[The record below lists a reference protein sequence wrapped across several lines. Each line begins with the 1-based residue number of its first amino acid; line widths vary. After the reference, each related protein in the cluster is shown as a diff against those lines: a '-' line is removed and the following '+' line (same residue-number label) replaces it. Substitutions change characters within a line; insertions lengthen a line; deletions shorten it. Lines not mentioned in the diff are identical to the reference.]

1 MSYNIKLSDYSLL
14 PKRAIPLDARS
25 HFESFASAYNTITAD
40 VVTTVEASNNID
52 NDYKK
57 FYAGQ
62 IITTTSSGTWQVV
75 LKSTIDIYLKY
86 DSGNRYKVRWNS
98 SSTTDERKDLYA
110 LKISD
115 KQLNLY
121 DSTDALILSVSAW
134 KYWSTTDIV
143 FKIYS
148 CLVPFSGGSGSG
160 GTLKLSSIAP
170 INVDNSNK
178 ISLSLDTSSALQ
190 VNNNQ
195 LTLSVGPGIKTV
207 NNQITLSIKENSNLS
222 ITTDNKL
229 SVSGTHFYQTKSDNN
244 TTVPENNYIYQEI

>member
-25 HFESFASAYNTITAD
+25 HFESFASAYNTITED

-86 DSGNRYKVRWNS
+86 DNGNRYKVRWNG

-115 KQLNLY
+115 TQLDLY
-121 DSTDALILSVSAW
+121 DSTDALILSVSKW
-134 KYWSTTDIV
+134 NYWSTTDI
-143 FKIYS
+143 FLKIDS

-160 GTLKLSSIAP
+160 GTLTLTATDPLIY
-170 INVDNSNK
+170 NK
-178 ISLSLDTSSALQ
+178 NTSTLSLNLGDGLK
-190 VNNNQ
+190 VDENKQ
-195 LTLSVGPGIKTV
+195 LTLSAELSDY
-207 NNQITLSIKENSNLS
+207 NTLTNKPKINSIELVDDKSFEDLGLKGLEETDILS
-222 ITTDNKL
+222 AIEEAEK
-229 SVSGTHFYQTKSDNN
+229 V
-244 TTVPENNYIYQEI
+244 

>member
-25 HFESFASAYNTITAD
+25 HFESFASAYNTITED
-40 VVTTVEASNNID
+40 VVTTVEASNNIN

-86 DSGNRYKVRWNS
+86 DSDNRYKVRWNG

-121 DSTDALILSVSAW
+121 DSTGTLILSVSSSAW
-134 KYWSTTDIV
+134 KYWSTTDIT

-160 GTLKLSSIAP
+160 GTLTLTATDPLTYNQNTST
-170 INVDNSNK
+170 
-178 ISLSLDTSSALQ
+178 LSLNLGDGLK
-190 VNNNQ
+190 VDENKQ
-195 LTLSVGPGIKTV
+195 LTLSAELSNYNTLKNKP
-207 NNQITLSIKENSNLS
+207 QINSIELG
-222 ITTDNKL
+222 DNKSFEDLGLKGLEETDIL
-229 SVSGTHFYQTKSDNN
+229 SAIEEAEKV
-244 TTVPENNYIYQEI
+244 

>member
-25 HFESFASAYNTITAD
+25 HFESFASAYNTITED

-86 DSGNRYKVRWNS
+86 DSGNKYKVRWNG

-115 KQLNLY
+115 KQLDLY
-121 DSTDALILSVSAW
+121 DSTGALILSVSAW
-134 KYWSTTDIV
+134 NNWSATDIV

-160 GTLKLSSIAP
+160 GTLTLTATDPLTYNQNTST
-170 INVDNSNK
+170 
-178 ISLSLDTSSALQ
+178 LSLNLGGGLKVEDNKLTLSTGQGLTLNESK
-190 VNNNQ
+190 Q
-195 LTLSVGPGIKTV
+195 LTLSI
-207 NNQITLSIKENSNLS
+207 NSHGNFK
-222 ITTDNKL
+222 IDNENKL
-229 SVSGTHFYQTKSDNN
+229 SVSGTHFYQTKSDDD

>member
-25 HFESFASAYNTITAD
+25 HFESFASAYNTITKD

-62 IITTTSSGTWQVV
+62 IITTTRSGTWQVV
-75 LKSTIDIYLKY
+75 LESRIDIYLKY
-86 DSGNRYKVRWNS
+86 DSGNNRYKVRWNG

-115 KQLNLY
+115 KQLDLY
-121 DSTDALILSVSAW
+121 DSTDALILSVSTW
-134 KYWSTTDIV
+134 DDWSTTDIT
-143 FKIYS
+143 FEIYS

-160 GTLKLSSIAP
+160 SGDYKTLINKPKINSIELVDDKSFEDLGLKWLEEADILSAIEEAEK
-170 INVDNSNK
+170 V
-178 ISLSLDTSSALQ
+178 
-190 VNNNQ
+190 
-195 LTLSVGPGIKTV
+195 
-207 NNQITLSIKENSNLS
+207 
-222 ITTDNKL
+222 
-229 SVSGTHFYQTKSDNN
+229 
-244 TTVPENNYIYQEI
+244 

>member
-25 HFESFASAYNTITAD
+25 HFESFASAYNTITKD

-75 LKSTIDIYLKY
+75 LESMIDIYLKY
-86 DSGNRYKVRWNS
+86 DSGNRYKVRWNG

-115 KQLNLY
+115 EQLNLY
-121 DSTDALILSVSAW
+121 DSTSALILSVSAW
-134 KYWSTTDIV
+134 KHWSTTDIT

-160 GTLKLSSIAP
+160 GTLSDYNTLKNKPKINSIELIDDKSFEDLGLKWLEETDILSAIEEAE
-170 INVDNSNK
+170 K
-178 ISLSLDTSSALQ
+178 A
-190 VNNNQ
+190 
-195 LTLSVGPGIKTV
+195 
-207 NNQITLSIKENSNLS
+207 
-222 ITTDNKL
+222 
-229 SVSGTHFYQTKSDNN
+229 
-244 TTVPENNYIYQEI
+244 

>member
-25 HFESFASAYNTITAD
+25 HFESFASAYNTITED

-86 DSGNRYKVRWNS
+86 DSGNRYKVRWNG
-98 SSTTDERKDLYA
+98 SSTIDERKDLYA

-115 KQLNLY
+115 KQLDLY

-134 KYWSTTDIV
+134 NYWSTTDII

-160 GTLKLSSIAP
+160 GTLTLTDTDP
-170 INVDNSNK
+170 LTYNK
-178 ISLSLDTSSALQ
+178 NTSTLSLNLGDGLK
-190 VNNNQ
+190 VDENKQ
-195 LTLSVGPGIKTV
+195 LTLSAELSDY
-207 NNQITLSIKENSNLS
+207 NTLTNKPKINSIELVDDKSFEDLGFKGLEETDILS
-222 ITTDNKL
+222 AIEEAEK
-229 SVSGTHFYQTKSDNN
+229 V
-244 TTVPENNYIYQEI
+244 

>member
-25 HFESFASAYNTITAD
+25 HFESFAGAYNAITAD

-86 DSGNRYKVRWNS
+86 DSSNRYKVRWNGS
-98 SSTTDERKDLYA
+98 SITDERKDLYA

-115 KQLNLY
+115 TQLDLY
-121 DSTDALILSVSAW
+121 DSTNALILSVSKW
-134 KYWSTTDIV
+134 NYWSTTDI
-143 FKIYS
+143 FLKIDS

-178 ISLSLDTSSALQ
+178 ISLSLDTNSALT
-190 VNNNQ
+190 VNKDNQ
-195 LTLSVGPGIKTV
+195 LTLSVGAGIKTV
-207 NNQITLSIKENSNLS
+207 NNQITLSINENSNLS
-222 ITTDNKL
+222 IIDNKL
-229 SVSGTHFYQTKSDNN
+229 SVSGTHFYKTKSDDDTN
-244 TTVPENNYIYQEI
+244 VPKNNYIYQEI

>member
-25 HFESFASAYNTITAD
+25 HFESFASAYNTITED

-75 LKSTIDIYLKY
+75 LKSMIDIYLKY

-110 LKISD
+110 QKISD

-121 DSTDALILSVSAW
+121 DSTGALILSVSAW
-134 KYWSTTDIV
+134 EYWSATDIV

-160 GTLKLSSIAP
+160 GTLTLTATDPLTYNQNTST
-170 INVDNSNK
+170 
-178 ISLSLDTSSALQ
+178 LSLNLGDGLK
-190 VNNNQ
+190 VDENKQ
-195 LTLSVGPGIKTV
+195 LTLSAELSDY
-207 NNQITLSIKENSNLS
+207 NTLTNKPKINSIELV
-222 ITTDNKL
+222 DNKSFEDLGLKGLENVDIL
-229 SVSGTHFYQTKSDNN
+229 SAIEEAEKSNN
-244 TTVPENNYIYQEI
+244 KII